1 MRYISSTEVITN
13 ILDNFSMLLGPL
25 NGDYPDFRICF
36 EKKVDSFENLKRKK
50 NCSSIF
56 IFFKIIN
63 YSKSIK
69 VQYKVLFIVWKLQKK
84 IHVQS
89 KFLDNFCPKYV
100 VYFFVTDSIDYI
112 NCNLKKSDDEGSS
125 VNLQLLR
132 EIHCRRHGNIIVTLK
147 NNL

>member
-56 IFFKIIN
+56 IF
-63 YSKSIK
+63 
-69 VQYKVLFIVWKLQKK
+69 
-84 IHVQS
+84 
-89 KFLDNFCPKYV
+89 
-100 VYFFVTDSIDYI
+100 
-112 NCNLKKSDDEGSS
+112 LK
-125 VNLQLLR
+125 
-132 EIHCRRHGNIIVTLK
+132 
-147 NNL
+147 